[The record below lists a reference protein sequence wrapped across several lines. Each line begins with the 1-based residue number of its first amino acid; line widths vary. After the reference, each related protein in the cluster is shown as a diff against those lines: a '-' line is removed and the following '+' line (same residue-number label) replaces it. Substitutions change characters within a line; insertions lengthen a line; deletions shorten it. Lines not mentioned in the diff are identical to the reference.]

1 MRKWLEAAG
10 GVLLFVVGAAL
21 LIMTAALLIMSV
33 LHCADATY
41 DRGACEARGGVY
53 VAGGI
58 EVDGRLVRCI
68 APPQVIEIPE
78 RRE

>member
-21 LIMTAALLIMSV
+21 LIMAM
-33 LHCADATY
+33 LHCADAAY

-53 VAGGI
+53 VPSGVD
-58 EVDGRLVRCI
+58 VDGRLVRCI
-68 APPQVIEIPE
+68 ASPTAIEIPE
-78 RRE
+78 RREKR